1 MTAAEGNLLL
11 EAQDVSYRYPDGSAG
26 LDGCTLAIAPG
37 TRNALLGANGAG
49 KTTLLQHCN
58 GLLRPASGAALSI
71 TNRASTTRN
80 AGSPRALARS
90 AASTRVVQFMRSA
103 PVVPAG

>member
-37 TRNALLGANGAG
+37 TRNAHRG
-49 KTTLLQHCN
+49 Q
-58 GLLRPASGAALSI
+58 SVLS
-71 TNRASTTRN
+71 
-80 AGSPRALARS
+80 
-90 AASTRVVQFMRSA
+90 
-103 PVVPAG
+103 